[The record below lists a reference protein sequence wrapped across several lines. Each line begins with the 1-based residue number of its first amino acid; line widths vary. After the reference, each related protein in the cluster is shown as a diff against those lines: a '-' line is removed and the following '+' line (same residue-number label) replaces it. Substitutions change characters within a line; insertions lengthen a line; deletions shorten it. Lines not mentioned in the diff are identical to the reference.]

1 MNNRPSQSKVRSSR
15 SRNEQGI
22 TLITTLLLLLLLI
35 GMSLTMVLAVSSE
48 SLINGFYGR
57 YRGSFYAADS
67 GVAASRQQLM
77 NLLGANVAA
86 GFNPATSPI
95 ANPAQAGANAA
106 TSLKNSYPSTY
117 TSVNSAGSWQERFM
131 VSQAYVATPPNT
143 VAYTCTVQG
152 GDTGATCANPI
163 HTKSPITAYVYSF
176 PYTFTIVGQSQGSEV
191 ATISDTGTINVTAPT
206 SPPTYNQSFA
216 AWGMFIGTYALCS
229 ADLVPGTI
237 TGPVFTNGSWNFSNS
252 GPYTFTDSVGQ
263 VGAQAGWDNGGCKAS
278 ATATNGIK
286 PTFNGGFNVSQNAV
300 TLPQN
305 SFNQEQAV
313 IDGIGLTSCPTCQPN
328 MNAATNNL
336 RNAAGTSYPS
346 SGTPSSG
353 VYVPYSV
360 TGSPAVK
367 TFTGGGILVEGSAAI
382 TLSPGAT
389 STSQVYTIVQGSVTT
404 TVTIDPSAGSAGT
417 TTIVTGSGSG
427 AGTQVIN
434 GVPQQ
439 FSSVGVSQGP
449 ATMLYVDGDITSLS
463 GPGQGKTAINNGVAL
478 TVVAS
483 GNNDITVTGDILYKT
498 EPVTMTG
505 SISTIDQ
512 LVPANDTGQVLGIF
526 TSAGNVNLAN
536 KQSNGNLEIDA
547 SIATISQSGSGGIVN
562 TGNSI
567 NTLTI
572 VGGRIQNTIQNI
584 GATTRNVLFDRRFLN
599 GFAPPWFPSTTITPA
614 AGVGGTAVVTWKGT
628 QWLNQ
633 TNYQ

>member
-1 MNNRPSQSKVRSSR
+1 MNMRPSRSKVRSSR

-22 TLITTLLLLLLLI
+22 TLVTTLLLLLLLI

-67 GVAASRQQLM
+67 GVAAARQQLM
-77 NLLGANVAA
+77 NTLGANVTPGFSAA
-86 GFNPATSPI
+86 SSPI
-95 ANPAQAGANAA
+95 SNPTTAGSNAANALT
-106 TSLKNSYPSTY
+106 TSYSGY
-117 TSVNSAGSWQERFM
+117 TNVNSANSWQERFL
-131 VSQAYVATPPNT
+131 VKNAFVATTPNT
-143 VAYTCTVQG
+143 LAATCTVQG
-152 GDTGATCANPI
+152 GTGGTCAAPTQTTAN
-163 HTKSPITAYVYSF
+163 PITAYVYTF
-176 PYTFTIVGQSQGSEV
+176 PYTLTIVGQSQGSEV
-191 ATISDTGTINVTAPT
+191 ATISDSGTIIVTAPT
-206 SPPTYNQSFA
+206 SPPAYQQSFA

-252 GPYTFTDSVGQ
+252 APYTFTDAVGQ
-263 VGAQAGWDNGGCKAS
+263 VGGTAGWDNGNCTAS
-278 ATATNGIK
+278 ATPTNGIR
-286 PTFNGGFNVSQNAV
+286 PTFAGGFNVAQNAV
-300 TLPQN
+300 TLPSN

-313 IDGIGLTSCPTCQPN
+313 LDGIGVTSVAPTNAQLN
-328 MNAATNNL
+328 TALKNAAAT
-336 RNAAGTSYPS
+336 AYPTGGAS
-346 SGTPSSG
+346 TG
-353 VYVPYSV
+353 VYLPYSV

-367 TFTGGGILVEGSAAI
+367 TFTGGGIYVQGSA
-382 TLSPGAT
+382 TVKLQPGSNNTA
-389 STSQVYTIVQGSVTT
+389 QVYTIVQGSVTT
-404 TVTIDPSAGSAGT
+404 TITIDPAAGSAGT
-417 TTIVTGSGSG
+417 TTMVTTGGSG

-439 FSSVGVSQGP
+439 FSSAGVSQGD
-449 ATMLYVDGDITSLS
+449 ATMLYVDGAITSLA
-463 GPGQGKTAINNGVAL
+463 GPGQGQAALNNGTAL
-478 TVVAS
+478 TVVSS
-483 GNNDITVTGDILYKT
+483 GNNNITITGDILYKT

-505 SISTIDQ
+505 TVSTIDQ
-512 LVPANDTGQVLGIF
+512 LIPANNTGQVLGIF
-526 TSAGNVNLAN
+526 TSNGNVQLQNG
-536 KQSNGNLEIDA
+536 QSNGNLEIDA
-547 SIATISQSGSGGIVN
+547 SIATISATGSGGIVN

-599 GFAPPWFPSTTITPA
+599 GFAPPWFPSTTVTPKS
-614 AGVGGTAVVTWKGT
+614 GVGGAAVVTWKGT

>member
-1 MNNRPSQSKVRSSR
+1 MNNHPSRWKARSKR

-67 GVAASRQQLM
+67 GVAAGRQQLM
-77 NLLGANVAA
+77 NLLGANVAT
-86 GFNPATSPI
+86 GFNPATQPI
-95 ANPAQAGANAA
+95 ANATTAASNAG
-106 TSLKNSYPSTY
+106 TSMGNSYNAFTN
-117 TSVNSAGSWQERFM
+117 VNTAGSWQERFL
-131 VSQAYVATPPNT
+131 VKNVAVTFP
-143 VAYTCTVQG
+143 VMGCSVQG
-152 GDTGATCANPI
+152 GDPGATCANPV
-163 HTKSPITAYVYSF
+163 HTKAPITAYVYSF
-176 PYTFTIVGQSQGSEV
+176 PYTFTVVGQSQGSEV
-191 ATISDTGTINVTAPT
+191 ATITDSGTIFVNAPT

-286 PTFNGGFNVSQNAV
+286 PTFNGGFNVAQNAV

-313 IDGIGLTSCPTCQPN
+313 LDGIGIPPCPTCQPVLSG
-328 MNAATNNL
+328 TL
-336 RNAAGTSYPS
+336 LKNAAGTAYPS
-346 SGTPSSG
+346 STPSSG
-353 VYVPYSV
+353 VYMPYTV

-367 TFTGGGILVEGSAAI
+367 TFQGGGIIVEGDANI

-404 TVTIDPSAGSAGT
+404 TITIDPSAGSAGT
-417 TTIVTGSGSG
+417 TTMVTSGGTG

-439 FSSVGVSQGP
+439 FSSTGVSQGP
-449 ATMLYVDGDITSLS
+449 ATMLYVDGNINSLS

-505 SISTIDQ
+505 TVSTIDQ
-512 LVPANDTGQVLGIF
+512 LIPANDTGQVLGIF

>member
-1 MNNRPSQSKVRSSR
+1 MNNRPSRLKVRSSR

-22 TLITTLLLLLLLI
+22 TLVTTLLLLLLLV

-67 GVAASRQQLM
+67 GVAAGRQQVM
-77 NLLGANVAA
+77 NLLGAYVTP
-86 GFNPATSPI
+86 GFNPANQPI
-95 ANPAQAGANAA
+95 ANAA
-106 TSLKNSYPSTY
+106 TAASVTGNTLSTSYAGFTN
-117 TSVNSAGSWQERFM
+117 VNSAGSWQERFLIKN
-131 VSQAYVATPPNT
+131 VSVTFPVNGCQ
-143 VAYTCTVQG
+143 VQG
-152 GDTGATCANPI
+152 GDPPVPGPGATCANPV
-163 HTKSPITAYVYSF
+163 HTKAPVTAFVYTFPYSF
-176 PYTFTIVGQSQGSEV
+176 TVVGQSQGSEV
-191 ATISDTGTINVTAPT
+191 ATITDSGNIVVTAPT

-263 VGAQAGWDNGGCKAS
+263 VGGQAGWDNGGCKAS
-278 ATATNGIK
+278 ATATNGIN
-286 PTFNGGFNVSQNAV
+286 PTFNGGFKVSQNAV

-313 IDGIGLTSCPTCQPN
+313 IDGIGVPPCPTCAPN
-328 MNAATNNL
+328 LSSPTANL
-336 RNAAGTSYPS
+336 RNAAGAAYPS
-346 SGTPSSG
+346 TTPSSG
-353 VYVPYSV
+353 VYLPYSV

-367 TFTGGGILVEGSAAI
+367 TFTGGGILVEGDANI

-389 STSQVYTIVQGSVTT
+389 STSQVYSIVQGSVTT
-404 TVTIDPSAGSAGT
+404 TITIDPAAGSAGT
-417 TTIVTGSGSG
+417 TTIVTGSGTG

-449 ATMLYVDGDITSLS
+449 ATMLFVDGNITSLS
-463 GPGQGKTAINNGVAL
+463 GPGQGKTAINNSVAL

-483 GNNDITVTGDILYKT
+483 NDNDITVTGDILYKT
-498 EPVTMTG
+498 EPVTLTG
-505 SISTIDQ
+505 SVSTIDQ
-512 LVPANDTGQVLGIF
+512 LVPGNDTGQVLGIF

-547 SIATISQSGSGGIVN
+547 SIATISQTGSGGIVN

-599 GFAPPWFPSTTITPA
+599 GFAPPWFPSTTIVPA
-614 AGVGGTAVVTWKGT
+614 AGVGAAAVVTWKGT

>member
-1 MNNRPSQSKVRSSR
+1 MNNRPSRWKARSSHT
-15 SRNEQGI
+15 RNEEGI
-22 TLITTLLLLLLLI
+22 TLVTTLLLLLLLV

-67 GVAASRQQLM
+67 GVAAGRQQLM
-77 NLLGANVAA
+77 NLLGANVAP
-86 GFNPATSPI
+86 GFDPATQPI
-95 ANPAQAGANAA
+95 PNGATAASNAANAFS
-106 TSLKNSYPSTY
+106 TSYAAY
-117 TSVNSAGSWQERFM
+117 TNVNSSGSWQERFL
-131 VSQAYVATPPNT
+131 VKNVTVTFPAPP
-143 VAYTCTVQG
+143 VGCSVRG
-152 GDTGATCANPI
+152 GDPGATCANPL
-163 HTKSPITAYVYSF
+163 HTKAPITDYVYQF
-176 PYTFTIVGQSQGSEV
+176 PYTMQIVGQSQGSEV
-191 ATISDTGTINVTAPT
+191 ATINDSGTITVDAPT
-206 SPPTYNQSFA
+206 SPPTYTQSFA
-216 AWGMFIGTYALCS
+216 GWGMFIGTYALCS

-252 GPYTFTDSVGQ
+252 GPYSFTDSVGQ
-263 VGAQAGWDNGGCKAS
+263 VGATAGWDNGGCKAS
-278 ATATNGIK
+278 ATPTNGIK

-300 TLPQN
+300 QLPQN

-313 IDGIGLTSCPTCQPN
+313 LDGVGIASCPTCQPQYSDL
-328 MNAATNNL
+328 NAKL
-336 RNAAGTSYPS
+336 KNAAGQAYPTGGAS
-346 SGTPSSG
+346 TG

-360 TGSPAVK
+360 SGSPAVK
-367 TFTGGGILVEGSAAI
+367 TFTGGGIYVEGNAKV
-382 TLSPGAT
+382 TLSPGAN
-389 STSQVYTIVQGSVTT
+389 STAQVFTIVQGSVTT

-417 TTIVTGSGSG
+417 TTIVTNSGSG

-439 FSSVGVSQGP
+439 LSSTGVSQGD
-449 ATMLYVDGDITSLS
+449 ATMLYVNGDITSLS
-463 GPGQGKTAINNGVAL
+463 GPGQGKAAINNGQAI

-505 SISTIDQ
+505 DLAHIDQ
-512 LVPANDTGQVLGIF
+512 LIPANDTGQVLGIF
-526 TSAGNVNLAN
+526 TSAGNVNLQN
-536 KQSNGNLEIDA
+536 SQSNGNLEIDA
-547 SIATISQSGSGGIVN
+547 SIATISDKGTGGIVN

-584 GATTRNVLFDRRFLN
+584 GATTRNVLFDRRFQN

-614 AGVGGTAVVTWKGT
+614 AGVGGAAVVTWKGT

>member
-1 MNNRPSQSKVRSSR
+1 MNNHPSRWKARSKR

-67 GVAASRQQLM
+67 GVAAGRQQLM
-77 NLLGANVAA
+77 NLLGANVAT
-86 GFNPATSPI
+86 GFNPATQPI
-95 ANPAQAGANAA
+95 ANATTAASNAG
-106 TSLKNSYPSTY
+106 TSMGNSYNAFTN
-117 TSVNSAGSWQERFM
+117 VNTAGSWQERFL
-131 VSQAYVATPPNT
+131 VKNVAVTFPVNG
-143 VAYTCTVQG
+143 CSVQG
-152 GDTGATCANPI
+152 GDPGATCANPV
-163 HTKSPITAYVYSF
+163 HTKAPITAYVYSF
-176 PYTFTIVGQSQGSEV
+176 PYTFTVVGQSQGSEV
-191 ATISDTGTINVTAPT
+191 ATITDSGTIFVNAPT

-286 PTFNGGFNVSQNAV
+286 PTFNGGFNVAQNAV

-313 IDGIGLTSCPTCQPN
+313 LDGIGIPPCPTCQPVLSG
-328 MNAATNNL
+328 TL
-336 RNAAGTSYPS
+336 LKNAAGTAYPS
-346 SGTPSSG
+346 STPSSG
-353 VYVPYSV
+353 VYMPYTV

-367 TFTGGGILVEGSAAI
+367 TFQGGGIIVEGDANI

-404 TVTIDPSAGSAGT
+404 TITIDPSAGSAGT
-417 TTIVTGSGSG
+417 TTMVTSGGTG

-439 FSSVGVSQGP
+439 FSSTGVSQGP
-449 ATMLYVDGDITSLS
+449 ATMLYVDGNINSLS

-505 SISTIDQ
+505 TVSTIDQ
-512 LVPANDTGQVLGIF
+512 LIPANDTGQVLGIF